1 MQPASA
7 LHVTRLYGDTP
18 QRPEIRSGAGDALFP
33 AGPSALLL
41 RARRFDENG
50 PARTLN
56 RRTWLHV
63 QAMESRQAPLSACT
77 SK

>member
-18 QRPEIRSGAGDALFP
+18 QRPEIRSGAVDALFP
-33 AGPSALLL
+33 AAPSALLL
-41 RARRFDENG
+41 MARRFDENG

-56 RRTWLHV
+56 RRRWFHV
-63 QAMESRQAPLSACT
+63 QAMKADKPRLSACT